1 MELNDRVE
9 QLEHEMTILKNEIQA
24 VLLDLRESYLAR
36 ENPFEPGSPTMTAQ
50 PPDMGQTPEE
60 TDVEDGTESESA
72 GEPPTDDPD
81 YDCDNPEFIAEEIA
95 QEEVKR
101 AWRPEVKSKSGPLEL
116 SEIAREN
123 TSLAMV
129 AALTHWVAESTNQLG
144 QEGAKAVVEISELM
158 GNMPRDTKNILFKL
172 ISLRPSEHSGEITT
186 RTYLSCLLKLTDL
199 LGKCNKTEATLISL
213 VLEQKENG

>member
-36 ENPFEPGSPTMTAQ
+36 ENPFE
-50 PPDMGQTPEE
+50 DQTPE
-60 TDVEDGTESESA
+60 DMAAKDGIESEST
-72 GEPPTDDPD
+72 GESPTDERDD
-81 YDCDNPEFIAEEIA
+81 DCDNSEFIAEEIA

-101 AWRPEVKSKSGPLEL
+101 ARRPEVKSKSGPLQL
-116 SEIAREN
+116 SKIASEN

-129 AALTHWVAESTNQLG
+129 TALTHWVAESTNQLG

-158 GNMPRDTKNILFKL
+158 GNMPRDTKSILFKL

-199 LGKCNKTEATLISL
+199 LGKCNKIEATLISL